1 MRKLNRLPLAALTL
15 LLFLC
20 APALAQESEEAAVR
34 AAIEHYFQ
42 GHATGQ
48 GEHFRKVFHAD
59 AKLFFIRDGKL
70 TQWTSE
76 EYISRASGKPAAD
89 EAQRKR
95 KIDSIDIVGDA
106 AFVKITLDYP
116 SVVFTDYMSMLKID
130 GQWKIVN
137 KTFHSQPRSAP

>member
-1 MRKLNRLPLAALTL
+1 MRNLNRLPLVVLTL
-15 LLFLC
+15 LLFTC
-20 APALAQESEEAAVR
+20 APASAQESEEAAVR
-34 AAIEHYFQ
+34 EAIQHYFQ

-48 GEHFRKVFHAD
+48 GEHFRKVFHPD
-59 AKLFFIRDGKL
+59 AKLFFNRDGKL

-76 EYISRASGKPAAD
+76 EYISRAGGKPAAD

-130 GQWKIVN
+130 GRWMIVN
-137 KTFHSQPRSAP
+137 KTFHAKRR

>member
-1 MRKLNRLPLAALTL
+1 MRNSNRLSFIALTL

-20 APALAQESEEAAVR
+20 APAAAQESEEAAVR

-48 GEHFRKVFHAD
+48 GEHFRKVFHPD

-76 EYISRASGKPAAD
+76 EYISRAAGKPAAD
-89 EAQRKR
+89 EAKRKR
-95 KIDSIDIVGDA
+95 RIDSIDITGDSA
-106 AFVKITLDYP
+106 LVKLTLDYP
-116 SVVFTDYMSMLKID
+116 SVVFTDYMSMLKVD
-130 GQWKIVN
+130 GRWMIVN
-137 KTFHSQPRSAP
+137 KTFHAKRR

>member
-1 MRKLNRLPLAALTL
+1 MRHLNRLPAVALI
-15 LLFLC
+15 LLFVAC
-20 APALAQESEEAAVR
+20 APASAQESEEAAVR

-48 GEHFRKVFHAD
+48 GEHFRKVFHPD
-59 AKLFFIRDGKL
+59 AKLFFMREGKL

-76 EYISRASGKPAAD
+76 EYISRAAGKPAPD

-95 KIDSIDIVGDA
+95 KIDSVDITGDS
-106 AFVKITLDYP
+106 AFVKLTLDYP

-130 GQWKIVN
+130 GRWMIVN
-137 KTFHSQPRSAP
+137 KTFHAKRR